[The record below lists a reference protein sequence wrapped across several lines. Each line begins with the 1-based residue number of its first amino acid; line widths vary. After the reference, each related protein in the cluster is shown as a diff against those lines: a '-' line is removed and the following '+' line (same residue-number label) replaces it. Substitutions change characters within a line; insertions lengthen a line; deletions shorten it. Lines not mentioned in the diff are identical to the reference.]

1 MTYEQANESLL
12 AYEQDVIKAQVPV
25 PAAAPVAVEA
35 VKTQTPSNP
44 PELHAVKVVYV
55 EQLALAI
62 QTVPFET
69 HPLNPAAQAAV
80 VVPLETSEQTIT
92 LQTAVVTVAVTAYQI
107 QSPSVP

>member
-12 AYEQDVIKAQVPV
+12 AYEQDVIKAQVPE

-35 VKTQTPSNP
+35 VKTQIPSNP

-62 QTVPFET
+62 HTVPLEI

-80 VVPLETSEQTIT
+80 VVPFVTSEHTIT

-107 QSPSVP
+107 QVPSVP